1 MARNNNKP
9 DVYKGR
15 RKKLN
20 VLGIVLSAVAVLIVA
35 VFVLYGAFQ
44 KYIVYSNNG
53 ISLELPILATPG
65 AEEEE
70 GERVFEQVNAEL
82 EITDPDYSDI
92 ESQIDEE
99 MEPLRAIFVPA
110 ENVNTEGITPY
121 VNKLNSVGGNALV
134 LEVKPSSGQLV
145 WATSVQLAADY
156 GTAGTTDLGVLANTL
171 KEQNIYL
178 VAQLSCCTDDLLAQR
193 YPAAA
198 LTLPGGTPYSDE
210 DGYWVDPYNATV
222 SQYLTDLCRE
232 LVGYGFDELLFKN
245 LAMPQTESQL
255 NYTVK
260 LSSIPTPTSA
270 VCGLA
275 MDLTTAL
282 ANSDVLCS
290 AILDTTSLRNGLSAK
305 SGQDLSIFTKLFD
318 RLCSSAGSIW
328 QATVDRSSVDYWM
341 YDGDLS
347 LRFIPILGFQD
358 TTGTFANWVYR
369 VPEGML

>member
-20 VLGIVLSAVAVLIVA
+20 VLGIVLSAVVVLIVA
-35 VFVLYGAFQ
+35 LFVLFGAFQ

-121 VNKLNSVGGNALV
+121 VDKLNSIGGNALV

-156 GTAGTTDLGVLANTL
+156 GTAGTTDLRGLRPGNGPYDGEHRRAL
-171 KEQNIYL
+171 L
-178 VAQLSCCTDDLLAQR
+178 GHPGHDLPAQR
-193 YPAAA
+193 PLGPVRSEPQRLRQA
-198 LTLPGGTPYSDE
+198 L
-210 DGYWVDPYNATV
+210 
-222 SQYLTDLCRE
+222 
-232 LVGYGFDELLFKN
+232 
-245 LAMPQTESQL
+245 
-255 NYTVK
+255 
-260 LSSIPTPTSA
+260 
-270 VCGLA
+270 
-275 MDLTTAL
+275 
-282 ANSDVLCS
+282 
-290 AILDTTSLRNGLSAK
+290 
-305 SGQDLSIFTKLFD
+305 
-318 RLCSSAGSIW
+318 
-328 QATVDRSSVDYWM
+328 
-341 YDGDLS
+341 
-347 LRFIPILGFQD
+347 
-358 TTGTFANWVYR
+358 
-369 VPEGML
+369 

>member
-35 VFVLYGAFQ
+35 LFVLFGAFQ

-121 VNKLNSVGGNALV
+121 VNKLNSVGGNALG
-134 LEVKPSSGQLV
+134 LQNY
-145 WATSVQLAADY
+145 QFAA
-156 GTAGTTDLGVLANTL
+156 
-171 KEQNIYL
+171 I
-178 VAQLSCCTDDLLAQR
+178 
-193 YPAAA
+193 
-198 LTLPGGTPYSDE
+198 
-210 DGYWVDPYNATV
+210 
-222 SQYLTDLCRE
+222 
-232 LVGYGFDELLFKN
+232 
-245 LAMPQTESQL
+245 
-255 NYTVK
+255 
-260 LSSIPTPTSA
+260 
-270 VCGLA
+270 
-275 MDLTTAL
+275 
-282 ANSDVLCS
+282 
-290 AILDTTSLRNGLSAK
+290 
-305 SGQDLSIFTKLFD
+305 
-318 RLCSSAGSIW
+318 
-328 QATVDRSSVDYWM
+328 
-341 YDGDLS
+341 
-347 LRFIPILGFQD
+347 
-358 TTGTFANWVYR
+358 TFAATLAIAGVGLLIYR
-369 VPEGML
+369 RICLVHQEHLEHKQHHKTEEGPKNGR

>member
-9 DVYKGR
+9 DVYKVR

-35 VFVLYGAFQ
+35 LFVLFGAFQ

-121 VNKLNSVGGNALV
+121 VNKLNSIGGNALV

-198 LTLPGGTPYSDE
+198 LTLPGGTPYSDAA
-210 DGYWVDPYNATV
+210 GYWVDPDTATV
-222 SQYLTDLCRE
+222 TQ
-232 LVGYGFDELLFKN
+232 
-245 LAMPQTESQL
+245 
-255 NYTVK
+255 
-260 LSSIPTPTSA
+260 
-270 VCGLA
+270 
-275 MDLTTAL
+275 
-282 ANSDVLCS
+282 
-290 AILDTTSLRNGLSAK
+290 
-305 SGQDLSIFTKLFD
+305 
-318 RLCSSAGSIW
+318 
-328 QATVDRSSVDYWM
+328 
-341 YDGDLS
+341 
-347 LRFIPILGFQD
+347 
-358 TTGTFANWVYR
+358 
-369 VPEGML
+369 

>member
-1 MARNNNKP
+1 MAKNNNKP

-65 AEEEE
+65 VEEDE
-70 GERVFEQVNAEL
+70 GERAFEQVNAEL

-92 ESQIDEE
+92 ESQVDEE
-99 MEPLRAIFVPA
+99 MGELRAIYVPA
-110 ENVNTEGITPY
+110 EHVNTEGITPY

-134 LEVKPSSGQLV
+134 LEVKPTSGQLA

-171 KEQNIYL
+171 KEQDIYL
-178 VAQLSCCTDDLLAQR
+178 IAQLACCTDDLLAQR
-193 YPAAA
+193 CPSTA
-198 LTLPGGTPYSDE
+198 LTLPGGSPYTDA
-210 DGYWVDPYNATV
+210 DGFWVDPYNATV

-347 LRFIPILGFQD
+347 LRFIPILGFTD
-358 TTGTFANWVYR
+358 TTGTFANWIYR
-369 VPEGML
+369 VPEDML

>member
-35 VFVLYGAFQ
+35 LFVLFGAFQ

-178 VAQLSCCTDDLLAQR
+178 VAQLSCCTDDLLAPPR
-193 YPAAA
+193 P
-198 LTLPGGTPYSDE
+198 
-210 DGYWVDPYNATV
+210 
-222 SQYLTDLCRE
+222 
-232 LVGYGFDELLFKN
+232 
-245 LAMPQTESQL
+245 
-255 NYTVK
+255 
-260 LSSIPTPTSA
+260 
-270 VCGLA
+270 
-275 MDLTTAL
+275 
-282 ANSDVLCS
+282 
-290 AILDTTSLRNGLSAK
+290 
-305 SGQDLSIFTKLFD
+305 
-318 RLCSSAGSIW
+318 
-328 QATVDRSSVDYWM
+328 
-341 YDGDLS
+341 
-347 LRFIPILGFQD
+347 
-358 TTGTFANWVYR
+358 
-369 VPEGML
+369 